1 MGRSNVREP
10 IPLYLG
16 DNGLPGLTYNALVPK
31 LFSQTIAK
39 IVVFLQIDFDI
50 PNREIV
56 TFQANGI
63 GICLWLLVFVSIP
76 FLVKLSGFI
85 YALDRIPGKKCIYF
99 FVFQNEEKGIY
110 IFFRES
116 P

>member
-16 DNGLPGLTYNALVPK
+16 DNGLPSLTYNALVPK

-39 IVVFLQIDFDI
+39 IVVFLHIDFDI

-63 GICLWLLVFVSIP
+63 GICLWLLVFVSIT
-76 FLVKLSGFI
+76 FWFHLCF
-85 YALDRIPGKKCIYF
+85 
-99 FVFQNEEKGIY
+99 
-110 IFFRES
+110 
-116 P
+116 